1 MMRDKNITSGQL
13 RLPGVVEAEGSDRI
27 DSVFDLTPEEVERLK
42 RVKPK
47 LLGLRCGR
55 TDCAKGLHCFDR
67 SRVRR
72 RYKQGACQQCG
83 AELIDWGE
91 VWLRDSRDIEKK
103 FEFFRREWIR
113 HFFFHVPITGRIEKY
128 ARRFGQLGLAEVLEK
143 QLRQN
148 KMLRYIPAL
157 DGRQTKMLDG
167 TIVHWARH
175 AVGCCCRG
183 CMSYWHNIPLDQELT
198 GSDVAYLKGLA
209 VKFIVK
215 RMPDLASEA
224 VCKLPRAAMLS
235 DRTSGAN

>member
-1 MMRDKNITSGQL
+1 MMSEKSITSGQL
-13 RLPGVVEAEGSDRI
+13 NLPGVVEAEGTDRI
-27 DSVFDLTPEEVERLK
+27 ASVFDLTPEEVERLK
-42 RVKPK
+42 GVKPK

-55 TDCAKGLHCFDR
+55 TNCAEGLHCFDR
-67 SRVRR
+67 SRVRPH
-72 RYKQGACQQCG
+72 YKQGACQQCG
-83 AELIDWGE
+83 AELIDWGQ
-91 VWLRDSRDIEKK
+91 VWSRESRDIEKK
-103 FEFFRREWIR
+103 FEFFQNEWIR

-128 ARRFGQLGLAEVLEK
+128 ARRFGQVGLAEVLEK

-183 CMSYWHNIPLDQELT
+183 CMSYWHNIPLDHELT
-198 GSDVAYLKGLA
+198 GSDIAYLKGLA
-209 VKFIVK
+209 LKFIVK

-224 VCKLPRAAMLS
+224 VRKLPRAAMLS
-235 DRTSGAN
+235 DRTSRAN